1 MNKNRNRPNVPEVG
15 DMISENESLTNLINE
30 KGVLKDDI
38 RIEAIGSIDEAS
50 ASLGFA
56 RAVSEIT
63 RNKENILI
71 IQKTL
76 HKLMAHLA
84 GLGKLKDHS
93 NEFDQTKV
101 EWLQDQIKI
110 YNGLVTIP
118 DHFIL
123 SGETVADGALSVAR
137 TCIRRA
143 ERRVV
148 ALQNDGFSID
158 PILVNYLN
166 RLSYFCFLMI
176 LLELHQIQ

>member
-1 MNKNRNRPNVPEVG
+1 
-15 DMISENESLTNLINE
+15 MIIENESLTNLINK
-30 KGVLKDDI
+30 KGIFKDDI

-50 ASLGFA
+50 AALGFA
-56 RAVSEIT
+56 RAIT
-63 RNKENILI
+63 GNVRNKENILI

-76 HKLMAHLA
+76 YILMANLA
-84 GLGKLKDHS
+84 GTGEIKDHS
-93 NEFDQTKV
+93 NGFDQSKV

-123 SGETVADGALSVAR
+123 SGDTIADGALSVAR

-148 ALQNDGFSID
+148 ALQNNGIDID

-166 RLSYFCFLMI
+166 RLSYFCFLME
-176 LLELHQIQ
+176 LLELPQIP